1 MDTREAMERLAKIR
15 LVNYSYKPEIA
26 EQWGLTEEERH
37 RVGVIAQE
45 LAEIMPDAV
54 KDNGEFLT
62 VDDTRIFYDTVA
74 AQQQLHKV
82 SGNLGG
88 KIEQVEEL
96 SVKVARYLQKRK
108 QLGASVASG
117 LSDLSTLLANYPKKP
132 RTNVED
138 DPKDDKS
145 MVSQSHISLMS
156 SSPSIEA
163 SQIGSASQYG
173 RYCSR
178 KGRLTSKDSNLCNSR
193 LTQAT
198 MVGLVVVMSIW

>member
-1 MDTREAMERLAKIR
+1 
-15 LVNYSYKPEIA
+15 
-26 EQWGLTEEERH
+26 
-37 RVGVIAQE
+37 
-45 LAEIMPDAV
+45 MPDAV

-108 QLGASVASG
+108 KELGSVASG
-117 LSDLSTLLANYPKKP
+117 LSDLSTLLANYPKK
-132 RTNVED
+132 VEQPNEQAD
-138 DPKDDKS
+138 VKS
-145 MVSQSHISLMS
+145 CVSQSHVSLMS
-156 SSPSIEA
+156 TAAPSIEA

-173 RYCSR
+173 RYYSR
-178 KGRLTSKDSNLCNSR
+178 KGRLTSRDSNLCNSR

-198 MVGLVVVMSIW
+198 MLGLVVVMSIW